1 MGGAKKSGSGVVR
14 KKGKR
19 KKFTGRNDGPAR
31 KRYRAE
37 NRLMHHKIRNLMHYN
52 RLSEAEAMV
61 LWLDSRTRSR

>member
-1 MGGAKKSGSGVVR
+1 MGAKKSGGGVVR

-37 NRLMHHKIRNLMHYN
+37 ARLRKHKIAKLVRHNGMTV
-52 RLSEAEAMV
+52 AEATV
-61 LWLDSRTRSR
+61 RWEETRVRSR